1 MNKYLLLLTGLLI
14 LNGCVTAPIDES
26 EITRELAQGRRSR
39 AQIITDRSIEAD
51 SLDELS
57 GDKELLAQTH
67 INVHAFNGAA
77 LLTGEAPSEA
87 LRAKAVNLVR
97 SVDDVKIV
105 YNKITI
111 APPSD
116 LSSRANDAQ
125 LAANVRA
132 ALDKIRTL
140 NGFSPTMVKAY
151 TEQGVVYL
159 MGKVH
164 RNEGTIVINLVRY
177 QPNVKQIIT
186 VFEYLD

>member
-39 AQIITDRSIEAD
+39 AQIVTDRSIEAD

-97 SVDDVKIV
+97 AVDDVKIV

-164 RNEGTIVINLVRY
+164 RNEGTVVINLVRY

>member
-39 AQIITDRSIEAD
+39 AQIVTDRSIEAD

-77 LLTGEAPSEA
+77 LLTGQAPSEA

-164 RNEGTIVINLVRY
+164 RNEGTVVINLVRY

>member
-1 MNKYLLLLTGLLI
+1 MNKYLLLLTGLLT
-14 LNGCVTAPIDES
+14 LNGCTTAPIDEN

-39 AQIITDRSIEAD
+39 AQIVTDRSIEAD

-77 LLTGEAPSEA
+77 LLTGQAPSEA

-164 RNEGTIVINLVRY
+164 RNEGTVVINLVRY

>member
-1 MNKYLLLLTGLLI
+1 MNKYLLLLTGLLT

-164 RNEGTIVINLVRY
+164 RNEGTVVINLVRY

>member
-164 RNEGTIVINLVRY
+164 RNEGTVVINLVRY